1 MRTNRRTFLMAS
13 GLTAAAATRA
23 YGAADMIRLGLIGCG
38 GRMRDLASS
47 AQKAGSQILAV
58 CDVYEPRRDEFRER
72 SDNLASAHLDYRSLL
87 DAKDIDAVIIASPN
101 HWHVRMARDA
111 MSAGK
116 DVYLEKPVTHTVEE
130 GAALLQAVRSTNRV
144 LQSGMQQ
151 RSWVHFQSAA
161 ELIQAGNIGR
171 ITRVRTYWFQNYQE
185 HVPKNPIRVELL
197 DWKQWLGPVPEQPF
211 TEEKFRNWRWFWD
224 FGGGAMTDLFTHWI
238 DVVHWAMKSPEPNVA
253 YTMGDRYVFDVW
265 ECPDTIQAVFRYPG
279 FEVNYEGTMV
289 SSVDDGGLEFRGTEA
304 TLKIDRDGFT
314 VFREG
319 ARNGNPVLSER
330 SFQDGTISHMQNF
343 LDCVRSR
350 KEPNAPVQTGIS
362 AALAGQIGNLA
373 LRRGSEIKWPQKT

>member
-1 MRTNRRTFLMAS
+1 MAS

-47 AQKAGSQILAV
+47 AQRAGGQILAV
-58 CDVYEPRRDEFRER
+58 CDVYEPRRDEFREK
-72 SDNLASAHLDYRSLL
+72 SNNLASPHLDYRTLL
-87 DAKDIDAVIIASPN
+87 DSKDIDAVIIASPN
-101 HWHVRMARDA
+101 HWHVRMASDA

-130 GAALLQAVRSTNRV
+130 GAALVQAVRSSNRI

-171 ITRVRTYWFQNYQE
+171 VTRVRTYWFQNYQE
-185 HVPKNPIRVELL
+185 HAPKNPIRVELL
-197 DWKQWLGPVPEQPF
+197 DWKQWLGSVPDQPF

-238 DVVHWAMKSPEPNVA
+238 DVVHWAMKSPEPNLA
-253 YTMGDRYVFDVW
+253 YTMGDRYVFDIW
-265 ECPDTIQAVFRYPG
+265 QCPDTIQAVFRYPG
-279 FEVNYEGTMV
+279 FEVSYEGTMV

-373 LRRGSEIKWPQKT
+373 LHRGSQVKWPQKT

>member
-1 MRTNRRTFLMAS
+1 MAS

-47 AQKAGSQILAV
+47 AQRAGGQILAV
-58 CDVYEPRRDEFRER
+58 CDVYEPRRDEFREK
-72 SDNLASAHLDYRSLL
+72 SNNLASPHLDYRTLL
-87 DAKDIDAVIIASPN
+87 DSKDIDAVIIASPN
-101 HWHVRMARDA
+101 HWHVRMASDA

-130 GAALLQAVRSTNRV
+130 GAALVQAVRSSNRI

-171 ITRVRTYWFQNYQE
+171 VTRVRTYWFQNYQE
-185 HVPKNPIRVELL
+185 HAPKNPIRVELL
-197 DWKQWLGPVPEQPF
+197 DWKQWLGSVPDQPF

-238 DVVHWAMKSPEPNVA
+238 DVVHWAMKSPEPNLA
-253 YTMGDRYVFDVW
+253 YTMGDRYVFDIW
-265 ECPDTIQAVFRYPG
+265 QCPDTIQAVFRYPG
-279 FEVNYEGTMV
+279 FEVSYEGTMV

-319 ARNGNPVLSER
+319 ARNGNPVLNER

-373 LRRGSEIKWPQKT
+373 LHRGSQVKWPQKT

>member
-1 MRTNRRTFLMAS
+1 MAS

-47 AQKAGSQILAV
+47 AQKAGGQILAV
-58 CDVYEPRRDEFRER
+58 CDVYEPQRDEFREK
-72 SDNLASAHLDYRSLL
+72 SDNLASAHLDYRALL
-87 DAKDIDAVIIASPN
+87 DTKDIDAVIIASPN

-111 MSAGK
+111 MLAGK
-116 DVYLEKPVTHTVEE
+116 DVYLEKPITHTVEE
-130 GAALLQAVRSTNRV
+130 GAALLQAVRSSNRI

-171 ITRVRTYWFQNYQE
+171 VTRVRTYWFQNYQE
-185 HVPKNPIRVELL
+185 HAPKKPIRVELL
-197 DWKQWLGPVPEQPF
+197 DWKQWLGSAPDQPF

-304 TLKIDRDGFT
+304 TLKIDRGGFT

-373 LRRGSEIKWPQKT
+373 LRRGNEIKWPQKT